1 MAEFNMNE
9 AARSTPFTARVLKD
23 GFGSRSLALTALV
36 LVLSACLG
44 GRVALALD
52 PHKAISQYIHDVWE
66 TQDGLP
72 QNSIRAIT
80 QTPDGYLWLG
90 TPAGLVR
97 FDGVRFV
104 VFDKGNTAEIR
115 DNSITCL
122 LLGQD
127 GSLWIGSQSG
137 LLRMRHGAFSRYT
150 REDGLSDN
158 SVTSLLESRDGC
170 LWIGTQTGG
179 LNRFLDGKFVRY
191 SQKDGLSSD
200 TISALYESRD
210 GIFWIGTV
218 GHWLTRFVNGKFSP
232 YGRKEG
238 MLDDDGMAF
247 YGDEDG
253 SLWIGTDGGGLNRLK
268 DGKFT
273 SYSLKEGLLDRDVW
287 TICRDRDRN
296 LWVGTVGGGLARF
309 ENGRFV
315 SYTTQDGL
323 SSDYV
328 LSLFEDREG
337 SLWIGTKG
345 GGLNRLKDGSATS
358 YTVKEGLSHD
368 DVKCVYEGRDGNLWI
383 GMEGGWMNRFRDGKF
398 EVFPPKQSMLNDSV
412 FSILEDKQG
421 GLWIGAGEHGLN
433 RLSHGQLIHYTTK
446 NGLPDDD
453 IRAMLQSRDGT
464 LWFGSNDGGL
474 TSFSNGK
481 FTVPKNVRERL
492 PGSSV
497 KCFYEGNDGSLWI
510 GTEDRGLA
518 QYTKDGNIRAFST
531 RDGMSSNAVVALYQ
545 DAERVLWIGTRG
557 GGLNRLK
564 EGNFVRYTIE
574 QGMFDDFVY
583 LVLEDARQNLWLSG
597 AKGIFCVKK
606 RELDDLAQG
615 RIPMVHPL
623 AYGTTDGMA
632 SSECNGDSQPS
643 GWKGRDGRL
652 WFATSKGVVMIDP
665 EHLKHNDLPPPVI
678 IEQVL
683 VDKKEISLDGKPSLA
698 PGKGE
703 LELHY
708 TGLSLLAPQK
718 VNFKYRLEAFDKE
731 WVSAG
736 KRRVAYYTNL
746 PPGSYRFHVTAC
758 NNDGVWN
765 ESGAAF
771 EFRLEPHFYQ
781 SGWFYGLGAFG
792 SLLAGPGIYLLRVR
806 RLKSRERDLLSL
818 VDRRTHELQLA
829 KNTAEAA
836 SRAKS
841 EFLANVSHEIRTPMN
856 GIIGMTELA
865 LETDLSSQ
873 QREFLSL
880 AKASADSLLTV
891 INDILDFSKVEAGK
905 LDLEAVEFDLRD
917 CLADSMR
924 TLAVRAH
931 QKGLELACQ
940 VDPEVPEVLVG
951 DPSRLR
957 QIILNL
963 VGNAVKFTEQG
974 EVVVEVR
981 CSESQ
986 SPQAARKG
994 GSGRSSGGPNPRGSA
1009 DGEAVASDETA
1020 NQSLG
1025 SCRLQFSVRD
1035 TGIGIAQEKQKVI
1048 FDAFSQADGSTSRK
1062 YGGTGLGLSISSRLV
1077 EMMGGHIWVDSEVGF
1092 GTTFHFD
1099 ACFSVNTD
1107 TATRPV
1113 ANHPSSLA
1121 GLRVLVVDDNATNRR
1136 ILTEILTQWHL
1147 KLSLAEG
1154 GEEALVALEQAKS
1167 RNQPFA
1173 LMMLDVNMPGMDGF
1187 ALVENARSRI
1197 GLPDTKIILL
1207 TSSGRQGDAARCRDL
1222 GISAYLP
1229 KPVKQSE
1236 LLHAALTVLGEPPLP
1251 QALSRLTTRHSLR
1264 ETRRPL
1270 EILLVE
1276 DNVVNQKLAVRLL
1289 EKQGHSVTITGNG
1302 REALAVLTQRSFDL
1316 ILMDVQMPEMN
1327 GFETTAEIRRREAQ
1341 LQAAG
1346 RNLSTTLRRQEG
1358 GAGDGQSQSLMTRV
1372 PIIAMTAHAMK
1383 GDRERCLAAGMD
1395 GYIAKPVQTGTL
1407 LDEIERVC
1415 GGLRREPELGSNRI
1429 LPADRNETR
1438 FSEIRPGL
1446 GSQTSKQTQEVI
1458 DQAEALARV
1467 EGDLGLL
1474 RELVELFLNDAP
1486 KLLLEVRDSLE
1497 RGDEKALERA
1507 AHQLKGPLGT
1517 LGAHATLDVVKK
1529 LEAMGREGDLTDACA
1544 TLESLESEI
1553 KRLTSTLRAPDF
1565 LTPGAAP

>member
-1 MAEFNMNE
+1 MVEFDMNE
-9 AARSTPFTARVLKD
+9 AAKLTFFMARVFK
-23 GFGSRSLALTALV
+23 GRSSSRLVTLTILLLFLNV
-36 LVLSACLG
+36 GLG
-44 GRVALALD
+44 GRVTLALD

-80 QTPDGYLWLG
+80 QTRDGYLWLG
-90 TPAGLVR
+90 TPSGLVR

-127 GSLWIGSQSG
+127 ESLWIGSQSG
-137 LLRMRHGAFSRYT
+137 LLRMRHGSFSRYT
-150 REDGLSDN
+150 RENGLSDN
-158 SVTSLLESRDGC
+158 SVTSLLESRDGS
-170 LWIGTQTGG
+170 LWIGTQSGG
-179 LNRFLDGKFVRY
+179 VNRLLDGKFIRY
-191 SQKDGLSSD
+191 SQRDGLSSD

-210 GIFWIGTV
+210 GIFWIGTI
-218 GHWLTRFVNGKFSP
+218 GHWLTRFMNGKFSP

-247 YGDEDG
+247 YGDDDG

-273 SYSLKEGLLDRDVW
+273 SYSLSEGLLDRDVW

-296 LWVGTVGGGLARF
+296 LWVGTVGGGLARL

-315 SYTTQDGL
+315 SYTTRDGL

-345 GGLNRLKDGSATS
+345 GGLNRLKDGSVTS

-412 FSILEDKQG
+412 FSLLEDKQG
-421 GLWIGAGEHGLN
+421 DLWIGAGEHGLN

-446 NGLPDDD
+446 DGLPDDD
-453 IRAMLQSRDGT
+453 IRAMLQNRDGN

-474 TSFSNGK
+474 TSFSDGK
-481 FTVPKNVRERL
+481 FTAPKNVRERL
-492 PGSSV
+492 AGSSV
-497 KCFYEGNDGSLWI
+497 KCFYAGNDGSIWI

-518 QYTKDGNIRAFST
+518 QYTTDGHIRAFST

-545 DAERVLWIGTRG
+545 DAEGVLWIGTRG

-574 QGMFDDFVY
+574 EGMFDDFVY
-583 LVLEDARQNLWLSG
+583 RVLEDARQNLWLSG

-615 RIPMVHPL
+615 RIRMVHPV

-665 EHLKHNDLPPPVI
+665 EHLEHNDLPPPVV

-683 VDKKEISLDGKPSLA
+683 VDKKETNLDVKPSLA

-718 VNFKYRLEAFDKE
+718 VNFKYRLEGFDKE
-731 WVSAG
+731 WISAG

-746 PPGSYRFHVTAC
+746 PPGPYRFHVTAC

-781 SGWFYGLGAFG
+781 SSWFYGLGAFVM
-792 SLLAGPGIYLLRVR
+792 LLAGPGIYLLRVR
-806 RLKSRERDLLSL
+806 RLKNRERELLSL
-818 VDRRTHELQLA
+818 VDCRTHELQVA

-865 LETDLSSQ
+865 LETELNSQ

-905 LDLEAVEFDLRD
+905 LDLEAIEFDLRD

-940 VDPEVPEVLVG
+940 VDPQVPEVLVG

-963 VGNAVKFTEQG
+963 VGNAVKFTELG

-986 SPQAARKG
+986 SPQAITKAG
-994 GSGRSSGGPNPRGSA
+994 NGSSWVGPRPRGFTEGGAAA
-1009 DGEAVASDETA
+1009 DNETV
-1020 NQSLG
+1020 NQSQR
-1025 SCRLQFSVRD
+1025 SCRLHFAVRD
-1035 TGIGIAQEKQKVI
+1035 TGIGIAREKQRVI

-1077 EMMGGHIWVDSEVGF
+1077 EMMGGRIEVDSEVGL

-1099 ACFSVNTD
+1099 ACFAVHTD
-1107 TATRPV
+1107 TAARSLV
-1113 ANHPSSLA
+1113 SHPSRLT

-1136 ILTEILTQWHL
+1136 ILTEILSQWHL
-1147 KLSLAEG
+1147 KLSLADG
-1154 GEEALVALEQAKS
+1154 GEEALLALEQAKS

-1173 LMMLDVNMPGMDGF
+1173 LMVLDVNMPGMDGF
-1187 ALVENARSRI
+1187 ALVENARNRI

-1236 LLHAALTVLGEPPLP
+1236 LLHAALTVLGELPRP

-1264 ETRRPL
+1264 ETRRSL

-1289 EKQGHSVTITGNG
+1289 EKQGHSVSVTSNG

-1341 LQAAG
+1341 QHVASQ
-1346 RNLSTTLRRQEG
+1346 NPTLRREEG
-1358 GAGDGQSQSLMTRV
+1358 EAGDGQPQLLMTRI

-1415 GGLRREPELGSNRI
+1415 GGLRREPELGSQRI
-1429 LPADRNETR
+1429 LPGDRNETG
-1438 FSEIRPGL
+1438 FSEIRPGS
-1446 GSQTSKQTQEVI
+1446 GSQALKQAQEVI
-1458 DQAEALARV
+1458 DQDEALARV
-1467 EGDLGLL
+1467 EGDLELL

-1486 KLLLEVRDSLE
+1486 KLLLEVSDSVE
-1497 RGDEKALERA
+1497 RCDEKALEQA
-1507 AHQLKGPLGT
+1507 AHKFKGPLGT
-1517 LGAHATLDVVKK
+1517 LGARATLEIVKK
-1529 LEAMGREGDLTDACA
+1529 LEAMGREGGLTDACA
-1544 TLESLESEI
+1544 TLESLETEI
-1553 KRLTSTLRAPDF
+1553 KRLTLVLRAPDF
-1565 LTPGAAP
+1565 LRPEAAP